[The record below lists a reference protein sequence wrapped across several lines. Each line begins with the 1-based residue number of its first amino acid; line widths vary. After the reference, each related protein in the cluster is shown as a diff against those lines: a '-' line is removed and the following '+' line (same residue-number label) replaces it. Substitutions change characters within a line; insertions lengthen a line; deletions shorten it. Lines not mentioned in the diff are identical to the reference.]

1 MNKKILLW
9 TLPILALAA
18 VAASSAVDSW
28 GGIDRSATSILRN
41 GTRAEVFRVSPKY
54 SPERTD
60 GTIGGYPI
68 IATGTEL
75 GPESISRLG
84 NVLRRWG
91 VSKSSKKSTF
101 EPGVAFR
108 VWHEDK
114 ALDVLLSFDSDELW
128 THVVGDPNT
137 SEEMLDFAPVRAEL
151 LTLVKEAFPDNAKIQ
166 ALPDKRPK

>member
-1 MNKKILLW
+1 MNKKRLLW
-9 TLPILALAA
+9 VLLVLALAA
-18 VAASSAVDSW
+18 IVVVLAVDSW

-68 IATGTEL
+68 IATGAEL
-75 GPESISRLG
+75 GPEFIARLA

-91 VSKSSKKSTF
+91 VSKGSKKCTF

-108 VWHEDK
+108 VWYGDR
-114 ALDVLLSFDSDELW
+114 ALDVLLCFECDELW
-128 THVVGDPNT
+128 THVVADTGT
-137 SEEMLDFAPVRAEL
+137 SDDVLDFAPARADL
-151 LTLVKEAFPDNAKIQ
+151 VTLVKEAFPDNAKIQ
-166 ALPDKRPK
+166 ALPAIHP